1 MVRFAA
7 VRFDVRAMVPA
18 IVSVAKDW
26 LAPIAIAWLVPV
38 KVTEEPVDVKV
49 VTDDES
55 HDPAM
60 AIEARS
66 KTRIAEPVEVTLP
79 LEMTVVP
86 ARVSAPGHVTLDAEV
101 ALTSG
106 TTVRLKS

>member
-7 VRFDVRAMVPA
+7 VTFDLSAIVPA

-26 LAPIAIAWLVPV
+26 LAPIVIAWLVPV

-66 KTRIAEPVEVTLP
+66 KTRRSEER
-79 LEMTVVP
+79 
-86 ARVSAPGHVTLDAEV
+86 RVGKECRSRWSQDDGKEKRR
-101 ALTSG
+101 
-106 TTVRLKS
+106 VRTQQR